1 MTFNMKPNPYQI
13 KVADELGALLSRVDS
28 ERRREDAMSLEEWA
42 RVNSPNWEPTEEGRT
57 FTAEQRRKAAKEGAS
72 LPDGSYPI
80 YNATDA
86 MNALRR
92 IGTGAASKSTI
103 LAHIRKRAR
112 QLGFKAPGIAGAT
125 S

>member
-1 MTFNMKPNPYQI
+1 MTYYKTTRGPYDINVQ
-13 KVADELGALLSRVDS
+13 DELGAMLLVR
-28 ERRREDAMSLEEWA
+28 EREVQELEEWA
-42 RVNSPNWEPTEEGRT
+42 RLNSPNWEAADELGRT

-80 YNATDA
+80 YNLTDA

-92 IGTGAASKSTI
+92 IGTGKASKGTI

-125 S
+125 SS